1 MEAPPLERRLAA
13 ILVADVEGYSR
24 LMHGDEE
31 TTMATLSARRSLVDE
46 LIARHRGRIANT
58 AGDSVLAEFASVLD
72 AVRSAIEIQE
82 ALQRANEGEPE
93 GRRMRF
99 RIGVNV
105 GDVMVKEGDIFGDG
119 VNIAARLEGLV
130 KGGEICVSR
139 GVRDHLRHR
148 GGMVFEDLGEQL
160 VKNITHPIRAFRL
173 RIGEDTSE
181 QEVLTPEETAEAP
194 EFPSAP
200 ATISELSAD
209 NEVALE
215 LALWD
220 SVKNGSPAEL
230 ESYLEQY
237 PEGSFASL
245 ARTRI
250 DAAALSPPSP
260 ATPTPEEIAAE
271 ALDLAFWNSVKDS
284 NRREELQAYLEQ
296 HPNGHFAGLARAR
309 LSSPGIT

>member
-13 ILVADVEGYSR
+13 ILAADVEGYSR

-31 TTMATLSARRSLVDE
+31 TTMATLSARRALVDE

-72 AVRSAIEIQE
+72 AVHCAVEIQT
-82 ALQRANEGEPE
+82 ALQGANEGEPE

-105 GDVMVKEGDIFGDG
+105 GDVMVKDDDIFGDG
-119 VNIAARLEGLV
+119 VNVAARLEGLV

-148 GGMVFEDLGEQL
+148 GSMVFEDLGEQL
-160 VKNITHPIRAFRL
+160 VKNIAHPIRAFRL
-173 RIGEDTSE
+173 RIGEATSP
-181 QEVLTPEETAEAP
+181 QEVPGAEETAELP
-194 EFPSAP
+194 EVTSAP
-200 ATISELSAD
+200 AEISELSAD
-209 NEVALE
+209 NEVALQ

-220 SVKNGSPAEL
+220 SVKDGSPAEL
-230 ESYLEQY
+230 KSYLEQY
-237 PEGSFASL
+237 PEGTFASL
-245 ARTRI
+245 ARTRL
-250 DAAALSPPSP
+250 DAAAFSPTSPPV
-260 ATPTPEEIAAE
+260 PTPEELAAE

-284 NRREELQAYLEQ
+284 DRREELQAYLEQ

-309 LSSPGIT
+309 LSSPEVT